1 MTLEKVF
8 KKKTLKLYISKK
20 TIKKLRIEVT
30 KTQRNSKTNSI
41 KTSADYLKNKF

>member
-20 TIKKLRIEVT
+20 TIKKIKNRSH
-30 KTQRNSKTNSI
+30 KTPKE
-41 KTSADYLKNKF
+41 F